1 VELRDWGGG
10 VGEGFSGS
18 LAGLVLLLVLGLSG
32 CRQAPI
38 VHTYAVQGTVLGMS
52 AVTHQVTIH
61 QSAIHGF
68 LPAENVAYTLKDP
81 SILGALE
88 VGQQLQAQAMA
99 AADNSYPVLTHVTVT
114 EQPPESLVPSELPA
128 HHLLVGERVP
138 ATPLV
143 NEAGKIVNLQQ
154 YRGKA
159 LLLTFIDTRCT
170 DDCPI
175 ISGLF
180 ARVNALLAKSP
191 KVYADSKLISISID
205 PAYDR
210 PPVLRRYGLEYL
222 HTPQGFAHWEFV
234 DSTPGNLQRLAKSF
248 GEVYFPTKDDIDHTM
263 DTVLIAP
270 NSTFV
275 RTWDGTHWKPGA
287 LVRAVEAVE
296 HQAPS

>member
-1 VELRDWGGG
+1 
-10 VGEGFSGS
+10 
-18 LAGLVLLLVLGLSG
+18 
-32 CRQAPI
+32 
-38 VHTYAVQGTVLGMS
+38 VQGTVLGLS
-52 AVTHQVTIH
+52 ELTHQVTIH
-61 QSAIHGF
+61 QNAIHGF

-81 SILGALE
+81 SILGALK
-88 VGQQLQAQAMA
+88 VGQRLEAQAMA
-99 AADNSYPVLTHVTVT
+99 AADNSYAVLTHVTVT
-114 EQPPESLVPSELPA
+114 EQAPESLVPAELPA
-128 HHLLVGERVP
+128 HHLLVGERVA

-143 NEAGKIVNLQQ
+143 NEAGETVNLQQ

-175 ISGLF
+175 ISSLF

-191 KVYADSKLISISID
+191 KAYADSKLISISID
-205 PAYDR
+205 PAFDK

-234 DSTPGNLQRLAKSF
+234 DSTPAHLQRLAKSF

-270 NSTFV
+270 DSTFV
-275 RTWDGTHWKPGA
+275 RTWDGTHWKPDA
-287 LVRAVEAVE
+287 IVRAVEAAE